1 MYEINLKNKT
11 ALIFGF
17 SNHRSIA
24 WHTANKLHEAGAKI
38 IFSVYGEKMQENLLK
53 LVSDWNYTP
62 EIIQCDVSDDKS
74 ISSLFTNLESANEK
88 IDILVHSIAMADKD
102 ELGGD
107 YLKLSRDGFRLALD
121 ISAYSFVALCEG
133 SRKIMN
139 SNGSIVT
146 FTFQASE
153 RVFPG
158 YNVMGTAKAALEHE
172 VRQIAYTLGEE
183 NIRVNAISA
192 GPLDT
197 ISSRVI
203 QGYKT
208 MKSAASE
215 RSPLKRNITLD
226 EVANSALFLLSDM
239 STGITG
245 EVLHVDSGYNIM
257 GI

>member
-1 MYEINLKNKT
+1 MCI
-11 ALIFGF
+11 
-17 SNHRSIA
+17 R
-24 WHTANKLHEAGAKI
+24 
-38 IFSVYGEKMQENLLK
+38 
-53 LVSDWNYTP
+53 DR
-62 EIIQCDVSDDKS
+62 
-74 ISSLFTNLESANEK
+74 
-88 IDILVHSIAMADKD
+88 HSIAMADKD

-121 ISAYSFVALCEG
+121 ISAYSFIALCEG

-208 MKSAASE
+208 MKNAASE

-239 STGITG
+239 GTGITG

>member
-1 MYEINLKNKT
+1 LYEINLNNKT

-24 WHTANKLHEAGAKI
+24 WHTANKLYLAGATI
-38 IFSVYGEKMQENLLK
+38 IFSVYGKKMKENLLK
-53 LVSDWNYTP
+53 TTADWNYTP
-62 EIIQCDVSDDKS
+62 EIIECDVSSDDD
-74 ISSLFTNLESANEK
+74 INSLFTKIEKSNQK
-88 IDILVHSIAMADKD
+88 IDMLVHSIAMADKN

-107 YLKLSRDGFRLALD
+107 YLSLSREGFKLAMD
-121 ISAYSFVALCEG
+121 ISAYSFVALCKG
-133 SRKIMN
+133 ARNIMN
-139 SNGSIVT
+139 NDSSIIT
-146 FTFQASE
+146 YTFQASE
-153 RVFPG
+153 KVFPG

-172 VRQIAYTLGEE
+172 VRQIAFTLGES

-203 QGYKT
+203 QGYKH

-215 RSPLKRNITLD
+215 RSPLKRNITLE

-239 STGITG
+239 SSGITG
-245 EVLHVDSGYNIM
+245 ETLHVDSGYNIM

>member
-88 IDILVHSIAMADKD
+88 IDILVHSIAMEDKD

-121 ISAYSFVALCEG
+121 ISAYSFIALCEG

-208 MKSAASE
+208 MKNAASE

-239 STGITG
+239 GTGITG

>member
-74 ISSLFTNLESANEK
+74 ITSLFTNLQSANEK

-121 ISAYSFVALCEG
+121 ISAYSFVTLCEG

-226 EVANSALFLLSDM
+226 EVADSALFLLSDM

>member
-1 MYEINLKNKT
+1 MYEINLKDKT

-121 ISAYSFVALCEG
+121 ISAYSFIALCEG

-208 MKSAASE
+208 MKNAASE

-226 EVANSALFLLSDM
+226 EVADSALFLLSDM

>member
-74 ISSLFTNLESANEK
+74 ITSLFTNLQSANEK

-121 ISAYSFVALCEG
+121 ISAYSFVTLCEG

-215 RSPLKRNITLD
+215 RSPLKRNISLD

-245 EVLHVDSGYNIM
+245 EILHVDSGYNIM

>member
-1 MYEINLKNKT
+1 VYEINLKNKT

-121 ISAYSFVALCEG
+121 ISAYSFIALCEG

-208 MKSAASE
+208 MKNAASE

-226 EVANSALFLLSDM
+226 EAANSALFLLSDM
-239 STGITG
+239 SSGITG

>member
-107 YLKLSRDGFRLALD
+107 YLKLSRDGFKLALD

-139 SNGSIVT
+139 SSGSIVT

-226 EVANSALFLLSDM
+226 EVADSALFLLSDM

>member
-1 MYEINLKNKT
+1 MYEINLKDKT

-74 ISSLFTNLESANEK
+74 ISSLFTNLESANAK

-121 ISAYSFVALCEG
+121 ISAYSFIALCEG

-208 MKSAASE
+208 MKNAASE

-239 STGITG
+239 GTGITG

>member
-1 MYEINLKNKT
+1 MYEINLKDKT

-74 ISSLFTNLESANEK
+74 ISSLFTNLQNANEK

-121 ISAYSFVALCEG
+121 ISAYSFIALCEG

-239 STGITG
+239 GTGITG

>member
-1 MYEINLKNKT
+1 VYEINLKNKT

-74 ISSLFTNLESANEK
+74 ITSLFTNLQSANEK

-121 ISAYSFVALCEG
+121 ISAYSFVTLCEG

-215 RSPLKRNITLD
+215 RSPLKRNISLD

-245 EVLHVDSGYNIM
+245 EILHVDSGYNIM

>member
-1 MYEINLKNKT
+1 VYEINLKNKT

>member
-24 WHTANKLHEAGAKI
+24 WHTANKLHKAGAKI
-38 IFSVYGEKMQENLLK
+38 IFSVYGDKMQENLLK

-107 YLKLSRDGFRLALD
+107 YLKLSRDGFKLALD

-139 SNGSIVT
+139 SSGSIVT

-226 EVANSALFLLSDM
+226 EVADSALFLLSDM

>member
-38 IFSVYGEKMQENLLK
+38 IFSVYGDKMQENLLK

-74 ISSLFTNLESANEK
+74 ITSLFTNLQSANEK

-121 ISAYSFVALCEG
+121 ISAYSFVTLCEG

-215 RSPLKRNITLD
+215 RSPLKRNISLD

-245 EVLHVDSGYNIM
+245 EILHVDSGYNIM

>member
-74 ISSLFTNLESANEK
+74 ISSLFTNLESANAK

-208 MKSAASE
+208 MKNAASE

-239 STGITG
+239 GTGITG

>member
-24 WHTANKLHEAGAKI
+24 WHTANKLHKSGSKI
-38 IFSVYGEKMQENLLK
+38 IFSVYGDKMEENLVK
-53 LVSDWNYTP
+53 LVSDWDYKP
-62 EIIQCDVSDDKS
+62 EIIHCDVSDDKS
-74 ISSLFTNLESANEK
+74 INSLFTSLENSNQK
-88 IDILVHSIAMADKD
+88 IDMLVHSIAMADKN

-107 YLKLSRDGFRLALD
+107 YLQLSRDGFKLALD
-121 ISAYSFVALCEG
+121 ISAYSFVALCKR
-133 SRKIMN
+133 SRNIMN
-139 SNGSIVT
+139 ENGSILT

-153 RVFPG
+153 KVFPG

-172 VRQIAYTLGEE
+172 VRQIAYSLGQES
-183 NIRVNAISA
+183 IRVNAISA

-208 MKSAASE
+208 MKNAASE
-215 RSPLKRNITLD
+215 KSPLKRNITLD
-226 EVANSALFLLSDM
+226 EVANSALFLLSEM
-239 STGITG
+239 SGGITG
-245 EVLHVDSGYNIM
+245 EILHVDSGYNIM

>member
-1 MYEINLKNKT
+1 
-11 ALIFGF
+11 
-17 SNHRSIA
+17 
-24 WHTANKLHEAGAKI
+24 
-38 IFSVYGEKMQENLLK
+38 
-53 LVSDWNYTP
+53 
-62 EIIQCDVSDDKS
+62 
-74 ISSLFTNLESANEK
+74 
-88 IDILVHSIAMADKD
+88 MADKD

-121 ISAYSFVALCEG
+121 ISAYSFVTLCEG

-172 VRQIAYTLGEE
+172 VRQIAYTLREE
-183 NIRVNAISA
+183 NIRGNAISA

-226 EVANSALFLLSDM
+226 EVADSALFLLSDM

>member
-53 LVSDWNYTP
+53 LVSNWNYTP

-121 ISAYSFVALCEG
+121 ISAYSFIALCEG

>member
-1 MYEINLKNKT
+1 MYEINLKDKT

-53 LVSDWNYTP
+53 LVSDWNYPP

-74 ISSLFTNLESANEK
+74 ISSLFTNLESANAK

-208 MKSAASE
+208 MKNAASE

-239 STGITG
+239 GTGITG

>member
-121 ISAYSFVALCEG
+121 ISAYSFIALCEG

-203 QGYKT
+203 QGYKI

-215 RSPLKRNITLD
+215 KSPLKRNITLD
-226 EVANSALFLLSDM
+226 EAANSALFLLSDM
-239 STGITG
+239 SSGITG

>member
-1 MYEINLKNKT
+1 MYEINLKDKT

-121 ISAYSFVALCEG
+121 ISAYSFIALCEG

-172 VRQIAYTLGEE
+172 VRQIAYTLGEK

-208 MKSAASE
+208 MKNAASE

>member
-53 LVSDWNYTP
+53 LISDWNYTP

-74 ISSLFTNLESANEK
+74 IKSLFVNLQNANEK
-88 IDILVHSIAMADKD
+88 VDILVHSIAMADKD

-107 YLKLSRDGFRLALD
+107 YLKLSRDGFKLALD

-139 SNGSIVT
+139 NNGSIVT

>member
-1 MYEINLKNKT
+1 
-11 ALIFGF
+11 
-17 SNHRSIA
+17 
-24 WHTANKLHEAGAKI
+24 
-38 IFSVYGEKMQENLLK
+38 
-53 LVSDWNYTP
+53 
-62 EIIQCDVSDDKS
+62 
-74 ISSLFTNLESANEK
+74 
-88 IDILVHSIAMADKD
+88 MADKD

-107 YLKLSRDGFRLALD
+107 YLKLSRDGFKLALD
-121 ISAYSFVALCEG
+121 ISAYSFIALCEG

-203 QGYKT
+203 QGYKI

-215 RSPLKRNITLD
+215 KSPLKRNITLD
-226 EVANSALFLLSDM
+226 EAANSALFLLSDM
-239 STGITG
+239 SSGITG

>member
-1 MYEINLKNKT
+1 MYEINLKDKT

-121 ISAYSFVALCEG
+121 ISAYSFVTLCEG

-215 RSPLKRNITLD
+215 RSPLKRNISLD

-245 EVLHVDSGYNIM
+245 EILHVDSGYNIM

>member
-1 MYEINLKNKT
+1 MYEINLKDKT

-74 ISSLFTNLESANEK
+74 ISSLFTNLESANAK

-208 MKSAASE
+208 MKNAASE

-239 STGITG
+239 GTGITG

>member
-121 ISAYSFVALCEG
+121 ISAYSFIALCEG

-172 VRQIAYTLGEE
+172 VRQIAYTLGEK

-208 MKSAASE
+208 MKNAASE

-239 STGITG
+239 GTGITG